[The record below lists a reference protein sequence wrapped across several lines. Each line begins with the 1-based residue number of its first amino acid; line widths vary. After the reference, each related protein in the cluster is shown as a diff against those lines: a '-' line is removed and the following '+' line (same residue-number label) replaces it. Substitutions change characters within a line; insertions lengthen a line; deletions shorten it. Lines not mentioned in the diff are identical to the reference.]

1 VSKLPLRLLKFA
13 LLFERIAEIVIGF
26 HMVGIELDSPAV
38 MGLCLAHATESME
51 SGAKIAVEIRNA
63 IIAGDGLADQVDR
76 GLVVPG
82 LMSDDP
88 KKMQAV
94 GVVRISREDLP
105 VIALGLLEPTGLM
118 QAAPLLQGLFGVED
132 HDHLPR

>member
-1 VSKLPLRLLKFA
+1 
-13 LLFERIAEIVIGF
+13 
-26 HMVGIELDSPAV
+26 
-38 MGLCLAHATESME
+38 
-51 SGAKIAVEIRNA
+51 VEIRNA

-105 VIALGLLEPTGLM
+105 VNALGLLEPTGLM